1 MNKGCFFVCVCVLLF
16 SLPFHFSK
24 QPIHQWGP
32 PVLSHLIVF
41 IATHCWLLSFIK
53 SLVMDWQ
60 LTSQPKPTLNASS
73 ICQILIILYPATSW
87 PAFLLWLFLQ
97 QLAEH
102 KYNLT
107 IPIFTQGLQVQNSSF
122 LGLSRSNLPPGCL
135 ETQTNCAVL
144 APSQMVLIL
153 SKLSPLPSP
162 TEDH

>member
-1 MNKGCFFVCVCVLLF
+1 MFCYF

-87 PAFLLWLFLQ
+87 LPFCYGYFCSNWLHTNITWQSPYSPKASRFRTAASLAFLEVTCLLVAWRPKLTVLCWLPHRWCLF
-97 QLAEH
+97 
-102 KYNLT
+102 Y
-107 IPIFTQGLQVQNSSF
+107 QNC
-122 LGLSRSNLPPGCL
+122 PPFPHRL
-135 ETQTNCAVL
+135 KIIN
-144 APSQMVLIL
+144 
-153 SKLSPLPSP
+153 
-162 TEDH
+162 